1 MRRRRGPHRVGGA
14 LLGGA
19 VLGASALLGPLSAA
33 GAASARAVSSQ
44 AAKGIA
50 LDPAMFATGA
60 CMAFAPTRGN
70 RHQTVFLDAGH
81 GGIDPGG
88 VGTTEDGS
96 QIAESQINL
105 PIELAS
111 MAILRAHGFRV
122 VVSRTQ
128 DTTVLRLGPADV
140 DDGLLSLQG
149 AHDDVAARDECAN
162 LSKASALV
170 GIYMDAGYESTN
182 AGSIAAYDSD
192 RPFAQSNLALAT
204 ALQNAVLGAM
214 EAAGGGIPND
224 GVQDDTGLGS
234 SVGNP
239 ADGGLAAASAAYDHL
254 MLLGPAETGYF
265 TTPSTMPG
273 ALIEPLYLTDPYE
286 GTLAQGASGQAVIAQ
301 GIAGAVEQF
310 LAPPKAAHPA
320 TPA

>member
-60 CMAFAPTRGN
+60 CMAFAPTSGN

-128 DTTVLRLGPADV
+128 DTT
-140 DDGLLSLQG
+140 
-149 AHDDVAARDECAN
+149 AARDECAN

-204 ALQNAVLGAM
+204 DLQNAVLWAM
-214 EAAGGGIPND
+214 DAEGCLWVTRPHAGCLVRVRPDGSIDRTLSLPVSNPTTCAFGGPDLRTLFITSARSSQRLSGSLFAIAMDVPGD
-224 GVQDDTGLGS
+224 PVGRFRCTG
-234 SVGNP
+234 P
-239 ADGGLAAASAAYDHL
+239 
-254 MLLGPAETGYF
+254 
-265 TTPSTMPG
+265 
-273 ALIEPLYLTDPYE
+273 
-286 GTLAQGASGQAVIAQ
+286 QQVI
-301 GIAGAVEQF
+301 
-310 LAPPKAAHPA
+310 L
-320 TPA
+320 